1 VLCDLG
7 VAVLGGGGAE
17 PAPCTPSFAAPERR
31 AGGPPTPAADVY
43 GLAALA
49 WFAVTAPEP
58 ATVLAEVLR
67 LLLALTVP
75 HMAVVWWLD
84 RHAEA

>member
-1 VLCDLG
+1 M
-7 VAVLGGGGAE
+7 
-17 PAPCTPSFAAPERR
+17 S
-31 AGGPPTPAADVY
+31 
-43 GLAALA
+43 LAALA
-49 WFAVTAPEP
+49 VILALAWFTLTAPEP

-84 RHAEA
+84 RRSAPDGPALG

>member
-1 VLCDLG
+1 MS
-7 VAVLGGGGAE
+7 VAA
-17 PAPCTPSFAAPERR
+17 
-31 AGGPPTPAADVY
+31 
-43 GLAALA
+43 LAVIVALA